1 MTPENITFNAWAE
14 NLKKQLDEV
23 HIIKRKQAEENF
35 KLLLGNTY
43 GKSNKRNKRNTRI
56 VENRVY

>member
-1 MTPENITFNAWAE
+1 MTSKNITFNAWAE

-35 KLLLGNTY
+35 KLLLGDTY

>member
-35 KLLLGNTY
+35 KLLLGDTY
-43 GKSNKRNKRNTRI
+43 GKSNKRNKRNIR
-56 VENRVY
+56 VVKNRVY